1 MTCPA
6 AIARKPKVAALRI
19 ADARRAGR
27 AAVETGCAVEVTTP
41 TGLRFRFTPF
51 EAGQTEP
58 ERNPWDD
65 AVA

>member
-1 MTCPA
+1 MTRPA

-41 TGLRFRFTPF
+41 AGLRFRFTPF
-51 EAGQTEP
+51 EAEQTEP